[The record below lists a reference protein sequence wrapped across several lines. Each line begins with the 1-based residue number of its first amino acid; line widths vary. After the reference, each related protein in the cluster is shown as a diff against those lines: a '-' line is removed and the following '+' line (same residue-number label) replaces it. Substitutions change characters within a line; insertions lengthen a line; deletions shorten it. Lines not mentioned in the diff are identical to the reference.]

1 MCLRVWVRIDVYRWI
16 LDFSVVKS
24 WICPHEIKCTAEQ
37 LSPPDPYVSKDV
49 FTPTVF
55 RPININ
61 QTLARTRV
69 QSKTSARKTFTGGGL
84 DPVPEGLVCDV
95 NVIQPNY

>member
-1 MCLRVWVRIDVYRWI
+1 MYRWI

-24 WICPHEIKCTAEQ
+24 CICPHEIKCTAEQ
-37 LSPPDPYVSKDV
+37 LSPSDPYVSKDV
-49 FTPTVF
+49 FTPIVF
-55 RPININ
+55 RPINTN
-61 QTLARTRV
+61 LTLARTRV
-69 QSKTSARKTFTGGGL
+69 QSKTSAWKTFTGDGL